1 MNRIVRSAAVA
12 FALVLAAPAFAQTA
26 GEKVDAT
33 GNDVKRAV
41 KKGANRVDESLCT
54 GTKAECAAK
63 KGKHRV
69 GEKKDEVVDGAKKA
83 VDKID

>member
-1 MNRIVRSAAVA
+1 MNRIIRSAAVA
-12 FALVLAAPAFAQTA
+12 FALVLAVPAVAQTA
-26 GEKVDAT
+26 GEKVDEK

-41 KKGANRVDESLCT
+41 KKGANRVEEAVCT

-69 GEKKDEVVDGAKKA
+69 EETKDKVVDEGKKA
-83 VDKID
+83 VDKVD

>member
-1 MNRIVRSAAVA
+1 MTGFIRSAAVA
-12 FALVLAAPAFAQTA
+12 AVFALATPVFAQTA

-33 GNDVKRAV
+33 ANDAKRGV
-41 KKGANRVDESLCT
+41 KKGVNRVDETLCT

-69 GEKKDEVVDGAKKA
+69 EETKDKVVDGAKKE
-83 VDKID
+83 VDKVD

>member
-1 MNRIVRSAAVA
+1 MNCIIRSAAVA
-12 FALVLAAPAFAQTA
+12 FALVLSTPVLAQTA
-26 GEKVDAT
+26 DEKAAAA
-33 GNDVKRAV
+33 GNDVKRGV
-41 KKGANRVDESLCT
+41 KKGVNRVDETLCT

-83 VDKID
+83 VDKVD

>member
-1 MNRIVRSAAVA
+1 MNRLIAAVA
-12 FALVLAAPAFAQTA
+12 FALLATAPAYAQTA

-33 GNDVKRAV
+33 PNDAKRAV
-41 KKGANRVDESLCT
+41 KKGANRVDETLCT

-69 GEKKDEVVDGAKKA
+69 EETKDKVVDGTKKA
-83 VDKID
+83 IDKVD

>member
-1 MNRIVRSAAVA
+1 MTRIFRSAAVVLT
-12 FALVLAAPAFAQTA
+12 FILAAPVLAQTA
-26 GEKVDAT
+26 GEKVDAAA
-33 GNDVKRAV
+33 NDGKRVV
-41 KKGANRVDESLCT
+41 KKGANRVDETLCT

-83 VDKID
+83 VDKVD